1 MVGCATHWQRGAVT
15 NFFFLPRAT
24 HRGLIIAD
32 MRWRPTPLPPP
43 ELCLTL
49 KMVDI
54 AQPPKVQRRRRR
66 LASSFHILP
75 RRSHPP
81 MFVADSS
88 SSPPSLSIENSQQKP
103 SPASIFIDSRRPLPF
118 ISFGYYCLLFF
129 SLLAIVT
136 FRPFCLYSSAR
147 KNKSQ
152 FGLNRVSVHSF
163 IIF

>member
-1 MVGCATHWQRGAVT
+1 
-15 NFFFLPRAT
+15 
-24 HRGLIIAD
+24 
-32 MRWRPTPLPPP
+32 MRWRPSPPPP

-88 SSPPSLSIENSQQKP
+88 SPPSLSIENSQQKP

-118 ISFGYYCLLFF
+118 ISFGYDCLLFF

-152 FGLNRVSVHSF
+152 FGLNRVSVHSL
-163 IIF
+163 IFFFFFF